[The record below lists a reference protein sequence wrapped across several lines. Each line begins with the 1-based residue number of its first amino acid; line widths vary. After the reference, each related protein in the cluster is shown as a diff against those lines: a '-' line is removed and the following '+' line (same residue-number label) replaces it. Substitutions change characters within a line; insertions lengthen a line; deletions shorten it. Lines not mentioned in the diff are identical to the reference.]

1 MGAPRKLAATLLR
14 WVVRLVPVES
24 QDWALAMLRELDFI
38 EGDWA
43 ALFWA
48 MGSTAAILRHAA
60 SVGWAWLKNK
70 SNLKNKSSKEAA
82 MNTTGRKI
90 LGVGLG
96 MLSALALVGC
106 AFGML
111 RILGTMFPWLEH
123 SHWAYW
129 LAVLAIP
136 EAIFVAATVML
147 WRKKGPVAAG
157 ILATGLVMALHV
169 AVHLTL
175 HW

>member
-1 MGAPRKLAATLLR
+1 MGTPRNLAARLLR
-14 WVVRLVPVES
+14 AVLRLAPEES
-24 QDWALAMLRELDFI
+24 RDWALATLRELDFI

-48 MGSTAAILRHAA
+48 LGSAAAILRHAA
-60 SVGWAWLKNK
+60 SGWRALLNRK
-70 SNLKNKSSKEAA
+70 SNKEAG
-82 MNTTGRKI
+82 MNTTGKKA

-96 MLSALALVGC
+96 MLSALSLVGC
-106 AFGML
+106 ALAGL
-111 RILGTMFPWLEH
+111 RIISILFPGLEH
-123 SHWAYW
+123 SPWAYW

-147 WRKKGPVAAG
+147 WRKRGPMAAG
-157 ILATGLVMALHV
+157 ILAMALVVAMHV

>member
-1 MGAPRKLAATLLR
+1 MGMPRRLAARLLR
-14 WVVRLVPVES
+14 AVLRLAPEES
-24 QDWALAMLRELDFI
+24 RDWALATLRELDFI

-48 MGSTAAILRHAA
+48 LGSAAAILRHAA
-60 SVGWAWLKNK
+60 SVWRSWLNRKTN
-70 SNLKNKSSKEAA
+70 KEAG
-82 MNTTGRKI
+82 MNNTGKKA

-106 AFGML
+106 AFAVL
-111 RILGTMFPWLEH
+111 RIVIILVPGLEH

-136 EAIFVAATVML
+136 EAVFVIATVML

>member
-1 MGAPRKLAATLLR
+1 MSAPRKLAGMLLR
-14 WVVRLVPVES
+14 AMARLAPVES
-24 QDWALAMLRELDFI
+24 RDWASAMLHELDFI
-38 EGDWA
+38 EGEWT

-48 MGSTAAILRHAA
+48 LGSATAILRHAA
-60 SVGWAWLKNK
+60 SVWRDWLRSK
-70 SNLKNKSSKEAA
+70 SNKEAD
-82 MNTTGRKI
+82 MNNTGRKV

-106 AFGML
+106 AFAVL
-111 RILGTMFPWLEH
+111 RIVGILFPGLEH
-123 SHWAYW
+123 SPWAYW
-129 LAVLAIP
+129 LAVMAIP

-147 WRKKGPVAAG
+147 WRKRGPVAAG
-157 ILATGLVMALHV
+157 ILATALVMALHV

>member
-1 MGAPRKLAATLLR
+1 MGTPRNLAARLLR
-14 WVVRLVPVES
+14 AVLQLAPEES
-24 QDWALAMLRELDFI
+24 REWALAMLRELDFI
-38 EGDWA
+38 EGEWA

-48 MGSTAAILRHAA
+48 LGSAAAILRHAA
-60 SVGWAWLKNK
+60 SGWRAWLNRN
-70 SNLKNKSSKEAA
+70 SNKEAG
-82 MNTTGRKI
+82 MNSTGKKV
-90 LGVGLG
+90 LGIGLG

-106 AFGML
+106 AFAVL
-111 RILGTMFPWLEH
+111 RIVGTLFPGLQH
-123 SHWAYW
+123 SPWAYW

-136 EAIFVAATVML
+136 EAIFVIATVML
-147 WRKKGPVAAG
+147 WRKRGPIAAG

>member
-1 MGAPRKLAATLLR
+1 MAAPRKLAAKLLR
-14 WVVRLVPVES
+14 AAICLAPPQSR
-24 QDWALAMLRELDFI
+24 DWASAMLRELDFI
-38 EGDWA
+38 QGDWA

-48 MGSTAAILRHAA
+48 LGSTTAILRHAI
-60 SVGWAWLKNK
+60 SVWRTWLKQNQ
-70 SNLKNKSSKEAA
+70 KEAG
-82 MNTTGRKI
+82 MNNKGSKAI
-90 LGVGLG
+90 GVGLG

-106 AFGML
+106 AFAVL
-111 RILGTMFPWLEH
+111 RLLGFLYPALEH
-123 SHWAYW
+123 SSWAYW

-136 EAIFVAATVML
+136 EAIFVAATVLL

-157 ILATGLVMALHV
+157 ILTTGLVMALHV

>member
-1 MGAPRKLAATLLR
+1 MGAPRKLAAALLR
-14 WVVRLVPVES
+14 AVLRLAPAES
-24 QDWALAMLRELDFI
+24 REWAIAMLRELDFI
-38 EGDWA
+38 EGEWA

-48 MGSTAAILRHAA
+48 LGSATAILRHVL
-60 SVGWAWLKNK
+60 SGWRGWFRGK
-70 SNLKNKSSKEAA
+70 SNRKVEREAG
-82 MNTTGRKI
+82 MNNTGKKA

-106 AFGML
+106 AFATL
-111 RILGTMFPWLEH
+111 RVIETVFPGLEH
-123 SHWAYW
+123 SPWAYW

-147 WRKKGPVAAG
+147 WRKRGPIAAG

-169 AVHLTL
+169 AAHFTL

>member
-1 MGAPRKLAATLLR
+1 MGAPRKLAGTLLR
-14 WVVRLVPVES
+14 WVVRLAPAES
-24 QDWALAMLRELDFI
+24 RDWASAMLRELDFI

-48 MGSTAAILRHAA
+48 LGSTAAILRHAA

-70 SNLKNKSSKEAA
+70 SKREAG
-82 MNTTGRKI
+82 MNTAGKKAV
-90 LGVGLG
+90 GVGLG

-106 AFGML
+106 AFAVL
-111 RILGTMFPWLEH
+111 RILVTVFPWLEH

-129 LAVLAIP
+129 LAVLAVP
-136 EAIFVAATVML
+136 EAIFVVATVML
-147 WRKKGPVAAG
+147 WRKRGPIAAG
-157 ILATGLVMALHV
+157 ILATGLAMALHV

>member
-1 MGAPRKLAATLLR
+1 MGAPRRLGRALLGGALR
-14 WVVRLVPVES
+14 MAPRES
-24 QDWALAMLRELDFI
+24 RDWAGAMLGELDFI
-38 EGDWA
+38 EGEWA

-48 MGSTAAILRHAA
+48 LGSMTAVVRHAA
-60 SVGWAWLKNK
+60 GGWRAWLNRR
-70 SNLKNKSSKEAA
+70 SQQEEG
-82 MNTTGRKI
+82 MNTTGKRA

-106 AFGML
+106 AFAVL
-111 RILGTMFPWLEH
+111 RILGILFPGLEH
-123 SHWAYW
+123 SPWAYW
-129 LAVLAIP
+129 LAVMAIP
-136 EAIFVAATVML
+136 ETIFVAATVML
-147 WRKKGPVAAG
+147 WRKKGPLAAG

>member
-1 MGAPRKLAATLLR
+1 MGAPRKLAGALLR
-14 WVVRLVPVES
+14 GMVRLAPQES
-24 QDWALAMLRELDFI
+24 RDWATAMLRELGFI
-38 EGDWA
+38 EGEWA

-48 MGSTAAILRHAA
+48 LGSATAILRHATSA
-60 SVGWAWLKNK
+60 WRDWLKGK
-70 SNLKNKSSKEAA
+70 STKEAD
-82 MNTTGRKI
+82 MNNTGKKA

-106 AFGML
+106 GLAVL
-111 RILGTMFPWLEH
+111 RILGILFPGLEH
-123 SHWAYW
+123 SPWAYW
-129 LAVLAIP
+129 LAVMAIP